1 MTRPPIDVVALY
13 PQISQIKDQ
22 ALKDGVVAVFQ
33 DLWAL
38 SAWQD
43 IAALPV
49 SWEIPY
55 SNLPHTQCIVT
66 MALAIADALVAHHGT
81 KIDRDLLIAASVL
94 QDASKLVEYEPGPDG
109 KGRHTDIG
117 RQYPHGFWCAMLAAQ
132 RGLPHALSHIT
143 MTHSSSAAKFPDSI
157 EGKILYY
164 VDQLDVIAVH
174 KDRFKKHL
182 MISK

>member
-13 PQISQIKDQ
+13 PQVSQIKDQ

-38 SAWQD
+38 STWQD

-66 MALAIADALVAHHGT
+66 MALAIADALVAHHGGVMAR
-81 KIDRDLLIAASVL
+81 KAS
-94 QDASKLVEYEPGPDG
+94 S
-109 KGRHTDIG
+109 
-117 RQYPHGFWCAMLAAQ
+117 WCWPAQ
-132 RGLPHALSHIT
+132 RYATRAPLS
-143 MTHSSSAAKFPDSI
+143 A
-157 EGKILYY
+157 
-164 VDQLDVIAVH
+164 
-174 KDRFKKHL
+174 
-182 MISK
+182 